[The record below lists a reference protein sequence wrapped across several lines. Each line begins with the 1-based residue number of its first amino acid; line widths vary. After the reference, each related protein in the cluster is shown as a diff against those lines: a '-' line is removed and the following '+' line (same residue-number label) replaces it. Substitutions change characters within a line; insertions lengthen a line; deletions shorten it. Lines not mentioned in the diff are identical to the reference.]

1 MTIFMTIAFSP
12 DSSIREQDRD
22 IVCVFALLKIHRYGE
37 LIGAKDVEIREEMDK
52 YFVPLRVFLKVI

>member
-1 MTIFMTIAFSP
+1 MGNYDHRVFL

-37 LIGAKDVEIREEMDK
+37 LIGAKDLPPRFWSL
-52 YFVPLRVFLKVI
+52 YFNPLHSC